1 MAHREGITT
10 EVHDWTMVKASSLV
24 KDQKVITIEGS
35 LPVEEA
41 CAVLIKN
48 NISAAPVYNA
58 EAKGTEETGIIH
70 SKSYVGMFDYG
81 DVIAYILLVLQNMP
95 PPDEEVPEGN
105 TYTGENLTF
114 EIKDII
120 RRAIEGEEIPV
131 KLASDLSQ
139 KNPFY
144 SILPEATLLS
154 AVEEFAYGTH
164 RVCVLNPDGSIKGI
178 LSQSTVARYIY
189 DNQRHFPEI
198 EAIMNKTLRQLGLGE
213 SDVIAVNADSP
224 VLDALSLM
232 SKYGVSSVAVLG
244 HMGIVLGNISMTDV
258 KHVMK
263 SYRHQLLWKT
273 CFQFVSL
280 VRTEQG
286 IDDGQDRLPVFD
298 VRLDTSFGFAIG
310 KLLATKSHRVW
321 VLDERERAIG
331 VVSITDVMRAFAASA
346 GVNVKPHRRGSS
358 STTRT
363 E

>member
-10 EVHDWTMVKASSLV
+10 TPSDWTMVKASTLV
-24 KDQKVITIEGS
+24 KDQEVITIEGS

-41 CAVLIKN
+41 CNVLINN
-48 NISAAPVYNA
+48 NISSAPVYDA
-58 EAKGTEETGIIH
+58 QVKEASETSIVH
-70 SKSYVGMFDYG
+70 ARSYVGMFDYG

-95 PPDEEVPEGN
+95 PPGDEEEELDVQAR
-105 TYTGENLTF
+105 ENLTF
-114 EIKDII
+114 EIKDIV
-120 RRAIEGEEIPV
+120 RRALEGEEVPV

-144 SILPEATLLS
+144 SIMPEATLLS

-178 LSQSTVARYIY
+178 LSQSTVAKYIF
-189 DNQRHFPEI
+189 DNQRHFPDI
-198 EAIMNKTLRQLGLGE
+198 ECMMNKTLRQLGLGV

-224 VLDALSLM
+224 VLDALALM
-232 SKYGVSSVAVLG
+232 SKHGISSVAVLG
-244 HMGIVLGNISMTDV
+244 HMGVVLGNISMTDV

-280 VRTEQG
+280 VRTQQG

-298 VRLDTSFGFAIG
+298 VRLDTTLGFAVA

-321 VLDERERAIG
+321 VIDERERAIG
-331 VVSITDVMRAFAASA
+331 VVSITDVMRAFASSA
-346 GVNVKPHRRGSS
+346 GVEIKPQSRQA
-358 STTRT
+358 
-363 E
+363 

>member
-10 EVHDWTMVKASSLV
+10 TPSDWTMVKASTLV
-24 KDQKVITIEGS
+24 KDQEVITIEGS

-41 CAVLIKN
+41 CNVLINN
-48 NISAAPVYNA
+48 NISSAPVYDAQVKEVSDNS
-58 EAKGTEETGIIH
+58 IIH
-70 SKSYVGMFDYG
+70 ARSYVGMFDYG

-95 PPDEEVPEGN
+95 PPGDEEEELDGKAR
-105 TYTGENLTF
+105 ENLTF
-114 EIKDII
+114 EIKDIV
-120 RRAIEGEEIPV
+120 RRALEGEDVPV

-144 SILPEATLLS
+144 SIMPEATLLS

-164 RVCVLNPDGSIKGI
+164 RVCVLNPDGTIKGI
-178 LSQSTVARYIY
+178 LSQSTVAKYIF
-189 DNQRHFPEI
+189 DNQRHFPDI
-198 EAIMNKTLRQLGLGE
+198 ECMMNKTLRQLGLGV

-224 VLDALSLM
+224 VLDALALM
-232 SKYGVSSVAVLG
+232 SKHDISSVAVLG
-244 HMGIVLGNISMTDV
+244 HMGVVLGNISMTDV
-258 KHVMK
+258 KHVVK

-280 VRTEQG
+280 VRTQQG

-298 VRLDTSFGFAIG
+298 VRLDTTLGFAVA

-321 VLDERERAIG
+321 VIDERERAIG
-331 VVSITDVMRAFAASA
+331 VLSITDVMRAIASSA
-346 GVNVKPHRRGSS
+346 GVEIKPQSRQ
-358 STTRT
+358 

>member
-10 EVHDWTMVKASSLV
+10 TPSDWTMVKASTLV
-24 KDQKVITIEGS
+24 KDQEVITIEGS

-41 CAVLIKN
+41 CNVLINN
-48 NISAAPVYNA
+48 NISSAPVYDA
-58 EAKGTEETGIIH
+58 QVKEVSDTSIIH
-70 SKSYVGMFDYG
+70 ARSYVGMFDYG

-95 PPDEEVPEGN
+95 PPGDEEEELDGKAR
-105 TYTGENLTF
+105 ENLTF
-114 EIKDII
+114 EIKDIV
-120 RRAIEGEEIPV
+120 RRALEGEDVPV

-144 SILPEATLLS
+144 SIMPEATLLS

-164 RVCVLNPDGSIKGI
+164 RVCVLNPDGTIKGI
-178 LSQSTVARYIY
+178 LSQSTVAKYIF
-189 DNQRHFPEI
+189 DNQRHFPDI
-198 EAIMNKTLRQLGLGE
+198 ECMMNKTLRQLGLGV

-224 VLDALSLM
+224 VLDALALM
-232 SKYGVSSVAVLG
+232 SKHDISSVAVLG
-244 HMGIVLGNISMTDV
+244 HMGVVLGNISMTDV
-258 KHVMK
+258 KHVVK

-280 VRTEQG
+280 VRTQQG

-298 VRLDTSFGFAIG
+298 VRLDTTLGFAVA

-321 VLDERERAIG
+321 VIDERERAIG
-331 VVSITDVMRAFAASA
+331 VLSITDVMRAIASSA
-346 GVNVKPHRRGSS
+346 GVEIKPQSRQ
-358 STTRT
+358 